1 MTANLPIGD
10 FAWLYDGQV
19 LDYIIERKKADDL
32 LSSIIDGRYKEQK
45 YRLKSSGFS
54 NIFYLFEGHLKGANA
69 LSERSVQAALLKT
82 RIKDGFKVVS
92 VATISESVRFLNFL
106 TESIE
111 RRLQSEGAIAAMG
124 TFEEFLQASSK
135 GSRITVKQI
144 FGLSLKTIPGVGKNS
159 VGEVLKYFSSFR

>member
-1 MTANLPIGD
+1 MHFQEWRHTYGMKCLKIPNTIHFFENRLQEKYGVACMTANLPIGD

-111 RRLQSEGAIAAMG
+111 RRLQSEGAIAAIG
-124 TFEEFLQASSK
+124 TF
-135 GSRITVKQI
+135 
-144 FGLSLKTIPGVGKNS
+144 
-159 VGEVLKYFSSFR
+159 